1 MRWVL
6 ALIVIGAFCFGIAP
20 RPVPA
25 QDSGGLTLEDNGPY
39 SEVGRQEFSFT
50 DESRD
55 RTLTGYI
62 FYPSGMSDRRPRT
75 LVPRDNVPPAADAA
89 PFPLVF
95 YSHAASQAGFTANST
110 MGAAPYLASF
120 GFAVVSIDHRDPAQH
135 WLNLFHRP
143 MDILFVLDQLATGSG
158 ESELSGLIDF
168 EQVGV
173 TGFSLGGRTAL
184 MLTGARIDPSAREQF
199 CATTDQPGF
208 AICDISPETWQE
220 VLADRERYDPPVV
233 AGEPWP
239 PYTDP
244 RIKAVVPVAPC
255 YGPLFGD
262 AGLAAATVP
271 TLIIGLEAD
280 ERCQYERDALY
291 MYEHLGSA
299 ERALLTV
306 SRQGH
311 EDSFWNRG
319 ARDIFNHFAV
329 AFLGY
334 YLQGKTE
341 YAQYLSAEYVSTIEN
356 LAWVSTME

>member
-1 MRWVL
+1 
-6 ALIVIGAFCFGIAP
+6 
-20 RPVPA
+20 
-25 QDSGGLTLEDNGPY
+25 
-39 SEVGRQEFSFT
+39 
-50 DESRD
+50 
-55 RTLTGYI
+55 
-62 FYPSGMSDRRPRT
+62 
-75 LVPRDNVPPAADAA
+75 
-89 PFPLVF
+89 PLVF
-95 YSHAASQAGFTANST
+95 YSHPRTQDGITANFT
-110 MGAAPYLASF
+110 LGAGPYLASF

-143 MDILFVLDQLATGSG
+143 MDILFVLDQLAAS
-158 ESELSGLIDF
+158 SADNELAGLIDF

-173 TGFSLGGRTAL
+173 TGYSLGGRTAL
-184 MLTGARIDPSAREQF
+184 MLTGARIDPPAREQF
-199 CATTDQPGF
+199 CATTDKPGF

-220 VLADRERYDPPVV
+220 LLADRERYDPPVV

-280 ERCQYERDALY
+280 DRCQYERDALS
-291 MYEHLGSA
+291 MYEHLGSV

-311 EDSFWNRG
+311 DDAATNRD
-319 ARDIFNHFAV
+319 AQAIFNHFAV
-329 AFLGY
+329 AFFGY
-334 YLQGKTE
+334 YLQGKTD
-341 YAQYLSAEYVSTIEN
+341 YAQYLTAEYVSTIEN
-356 LAWVSTME
+356 LAWDSTME